1 MKYEI
6 FKSTRNMKILNPLEV
21 QLNVRSNLRSNVKYL
36 NISRLTQD
44 RFVVHKHENTSY
56 KDMVFLDLLIK
67 REPCIGYLKENY
79 EFKVFGVA
87 SFLYM
92 LTLQFST
99 GSFKEG
105 RAKGQS
111 SRPRTFGRQKV
122 PRTYEKKLKRRFFD
136 FKDTIKAYF
145 C

>member
-67 REPCIGYLKENY
+67 REPCIGYMSLK
-79 EFKVFGVA
+79 
-87 SFLYM
+87 
-92 LTLQFST
+92 FSVLPV
-99 GSFKEG
+99 S
-105 RAKGQS
+105 
-111 SRPRTFGRQKV
+111 
-122 PRTYEKKLKRRFFD
+122 Y
-136 FKDTIKAYF
+136 I